1 MVGGVKVSEEEFV
14 KASYRQGSYHRKRP
28 YTRDNPTLAQRK
40 VRYQFAKIA
49 HEEGTDKFGTIKVE
63 GKEIPRS
70 AKVIKD
76 KMRPVTV
83 PKPVLMPVYFLER
96 ELLKRIIREIRV
108 EASE

>member
-1 MVGGVKVSEEEFV
+1 MSKEEFV
-14 KASYRQGSYHRKRP
+14 KASYRQGSYFRKRA

-40 VRYQFAKIA
+40 IRAQFAEIA
-49 HEEGTDKFGTIKVE
+49 HEEGTDQFGTIVVE

-76 KMRPVTV
+76 NMRSVTV
-83 PKPVLMPVYFLER
+83 PKPKLMPGYMFLDR
-96 ELLKRIIREIRV
+96 ELLERIIMEELEIRRV

>member
-1 MVGGVKVSEEEFV
+1 MSEEEFV
-14 KASYRQGSYHRKRP
+14 KASYRQGSYYRKRP

-40 VRYQFAKIA
+40 VRAQFATIA
-49 HEEGTDKFGTIKVE
+49 HEEGTNQFGTITVE

-83 PKPVLMPVYFLER
+83 PKPKLMPGYILLDR